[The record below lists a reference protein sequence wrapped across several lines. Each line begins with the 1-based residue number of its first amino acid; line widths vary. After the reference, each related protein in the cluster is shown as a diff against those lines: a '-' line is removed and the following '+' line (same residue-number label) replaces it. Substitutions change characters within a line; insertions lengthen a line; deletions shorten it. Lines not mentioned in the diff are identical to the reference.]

1 LGSLKKQISNAI
13 IELERLFDKRLYE
26 NNLPIENF
34 NHIKTQIEHQ
44 ISNVIESEVRKFTET
59 HYKFKKI
66 DEFRW
71 SREIKKLMKN
81 AMKASRAGNYN
92 KAIDIYSRV
101 IELDEKCIDAY
112 LDRGINFKKSDQK
125 GYAENDFNKVIEL
138 CQEKISTKK
147 SNSEV
152 LFNIGCAF
160 GYKGNYKR
168 MKENFNASLKIDT
181 RFNDKINFELEKYY
195 IKHFN
200 EATQYLDNG
209 KYKKAIEMFNISIEL
224 LPKRYEAYL
233 NLAVTYLQT
242 DNDSMAI
249 KTYNRALKEMPDNLR
264 FAYNLGL
271 THYNN
276 GNYKQAIEAFNL
288 VVEKSEASSKLYFES
303 LFNMANAYAMMKQE
317 DKALEIYEQA
327 LKNDPENTMILFN
340 MGRMLLIQESYEKA
354 IEVLEKVLA
363 KNPDDYD
370 ANFAIGTAYLQINN
384 ELIDIFNKK
393 VDNMSESETKERRE
407 EMDVN
412 FKKALPH
419 FEKAVEMKP
428 DNSSAW
434 QQLGT
439 VYVRLGETKKGEEA
453 FAKSDE
459 LRAQGK

>member
-1 LGSLKKQISNAI
+1 MKKQM
-13 IELERLFDKRLYE
+13 LLV
-26 NNLPIENF
+26 
-34 NHIKTQIEHQ
+34 
-44 ISNVIESEVRKFTET
+44 VIVVF
-59 HYKFKKI
+59 
-66 DEFRW
+66 
-71 SREIKKLMKN
+71 L
-81 AMKASRAGNYN
+81 
-92 KAIDIYSRV
+92 
-101 IELDEKCIDAY
+101 
-112 LDRGINFKKSDQK
+112 
-125 GYAENDFNKVIEL
+125 
-138 CQEKISTKK
+138 
-147 SNSEV
+147 V
-152 LFNIGCAF
+152 LITIGC
-160 GYKGNYKR
+160 
-168 MKENFNASLKIDT
+168 ENT
-181 RFNDKINFELEKYY
+181 Y
-195 IKHFN
+195 ITSAKVYMQQK
-200 EATQYLDNG
+200 QYD
-209 KYKKAIEMFNISIEL
+209 KAIEMCETAISQTPSNPDAYFVLGKAHYQKGNHRQMNEAFKKSLEIDPKNANEIEYFRSQAYRDLFNRAAQLSENQKYEEAAEKYKLATDIIPER
-224 LPKRYEAYL
+224 PEAYL
-233 NLAVTYLQT
+233 NLAVTYLQA
-242 DNDSMAI
+242 DNDSMAVE
-249 KTYNRALKEMPDNLR
+249 TYKAALKEMPDSLR

-276 GNYKQAIEAFNL
+276 GNYEQAIGAFNR
-288 VVEKSEASSKLYFES
+288 VVEKSEASSELYFES